1 MNRSRD
7 KAQIIN
13 LISKKF
19 LTISMKN
26 EYVLK
31 TIKVSQKG
39 QIAIPSDI
47 QKITG
52 IKKGDNLLLIRK
64 GNKILLQKVNGIIS
78 QVTDDF
84 KDFEAITE
92 DSLKKFWEN
101 EPDDIWEQYLK

>member
-1 MNRSRD
+1 MNHSGD
-7 KAQIIN
+7 KTQIIN
-13 LISKKF
+13 LISKKL
-19 LTISMKN
+19 LTNCMKD
-26 EYVLK
+26 EYAFK

-52 IKKGDNLLLIRK
+52 IKKGDNLLLVQK

-84 KDFEAITE
+84 KDIEAITE
-92 DSLKKFWEN
+92 DSLKKFWQN
-101 EPDDIWEQYLK
+101 EPDIWEQYLK

>member
-1 MNRSRD
+1 
-7 KAQIIN
+7 
-13 LISKKF
+13 
-19 LTISMKN
+19 MKDD
-26 EYVLK
+26 YAFK

-52 IKKGDNLLLIRK
+52 IKKGDNLLLVLK

-84 KDFEAITE
+84 KDIEAITE
-92 DSLKKFWEN
+92 DSLKKFWKN
-101 EPDDIWEQYLK
+101 EPDISTCLS